1 MPPKKKDN
9 YVYLSNMNMSD
20 LKVIAEK
27 EKIDIKGL
35 NMKEI
40 KSKIANDPRN
50 FPKRFDILRMQWA
63 AGDDDASV
71 MPSTQGN
78 VVEDDDTV
86 EQLKMIDEARAK
98 KLEIVRN
105 KAETKGSIRIAGTLR
120 KYYDNLIKL
129 VNAKRMT
136 KAQLEEELHVMDT
149 ETRPRMDTERGE
161 RVEREDMYREIKR
174 RVDKTKENEKKS
186 KTTPSQT
193 PASTPNPSP
202 PVSPKAQARPTA
214 RAKSPPVSP
223 KNDENTRDYK
233 QVKFQ
238 GLTANENSQA
248 KVHVKT
254 AHVQITKSDI
264 EKELE
269 KQRNRRFSFHAP
281 KIVYNSH
288 WGRDAGKMS
297 SELF

>member
-1 MPPKKKDN
+1 MPPKKKDDS
-9 YVYLSNMNMSD
+9 VYLSNMNMTD
-20 LKVIAEK
+20 LKKVAEK
-27 EKIDIKGL
+27 EKIDITGL

-40 KSKIANDPRN
+40 KSKITSDPRN
-50 FPKRFDILRMQWA
+50 FPKRFNISRMQWA

-71 MPSTQGN
+71 IPSTQGMSM
-78 VVEDDDTV
+78 EKDDDDTV

-98 KLEIVRN
+98 NLEIGRN
-105 KAETKGSIRIAGTLR
+105 KAETTGSIRIAGTLR
-120 KYYDNLIKL
+120 KYYENLITL
-129 VNAKRMT
+129 VNAKRIT
-136 KAQLEEELHVMDT
+136 KAQLAEKIHVMDT
-149 ETRPRMDTERGE
+149 ERRPRMDTERVE
-161 RVEREDMYREIKR
+161 RAEREDVYRR
-174 RVDKTKENEKKS
+174 ADNEKKGKA
-186 KTTPSQT
+186 KTPAPT

-202 PVSPKAQARPTA
+202 PVSPKAQVVSTA
-214 RAKSPPVSP
+214 KTTRAKSPPKSP
-223 KNDENTRDYK
+223 KHDEDTRDYK

-269 KQRNRRFSFHAP
+269 KQRNRRFSFHTP